1 MSERDEEDAAGGGGF
16 VGLGGNVGGGGGG
29 GPGISSVV
37 VCFRVI
43 VAVDLS
49 LFPAMA
55 WDPVGLGAS
64 RVHPE
69 RVASG
74 LKEMG
79 KQLPRG
85 DGSGLPARKRVS
97 GIASAANAGLDSRS
111 SLRERRARGAA
122 EVGRTCRSAGATSHK
137 TTRPHSLS
145 LF

>member
-1 MSERDEEDAAGGGGF
+1 MSDRDDVAAAGGGF
-16 VGLGGNVGGGGGG
+16 VGLGGNVGGGGG

-85 DGSGLPARKRVS
+85 DGSGLPARRRVS
-97 GIASAANAGLDSRS
+97 RIASACKC
-111 SLRERRARGAA
+111 
-122 EVGRTCRSAGATSHK
+122 RTRLTQFTS
-137 TTRPHSLS
+137 
-145 LF
+145 